1 MKQSKFKQL
10 IASLLLGAM
19 LVGGTSALAF
29 REQGVGDDP
38 PYPYFT
44 DEVRQTVPSTAKS
57 AKYATQYNP
66 KKSRVTGVKVL
77 WYADSDTLPA
87 SVDSS
92 VLHIDWNAKKSVR
105 KYEVQLGLNQKF
117 SFSEYLTAAKR
128 NSVTLRASTSTI
140 FKPLLRRADDN
151 TYYIRVRALY
161 KKGKPGKW
169 SKVVTLTPT
178 EENQMTLNDYR
189 RICNINTWK

>member
-29 REQGVGDDP
+29 RDQGVGDDP

-44 DEVRQTVPSTAKS
+44 DEVQQTVPSTAKS
-57 AKYATQYNP
+57 AKYDTQYNP
-66 KKSRVTGVKVL
+66 KKSRVTGVKVS
-77 WYADSDTLPA
+77 WYSDSDA
-87 SVDSS
+87 SIDTS
-92 VLHIDWNAKKSVR
+92 VLHVDWNAKKSVK
-105 KYEVQLGLNQKF
+105 KYEVQLGLNKKF

-128 NSVTLRASTSTI
+128 NSVTLRATTSTV
-140 FKPLLRRADDN
+140 FKPLLRSAEDN

-161 KKGKPGKW
+161 KKGKPSKW

-178 EENQMTLNDYR
+178 EENQMTLDDYR
-189 RICNINTWK
+189 RICNISTRK